1 MAEETT
7 KKRTMRLTQ
16 AGMNLFTKTL
26 MNKPFRVTRAMLGD
40 GEVPAGMSIEDM
52 TSMSHP
58 RMEIPIVGYRQT
70 GTGSAVLEFE
80 IINAELAEGFRAC
93 EAGIYAIDP
102 DTNEEVLYAY
112 RNTGEYWQWI
122 PEASSGEILNEVWNV
137 HVAIAQSDNITIN
150 IVDSVGGVTRAEYYD
165 HIKDLNPHS
174 NFLQIGNQVNDCTHL
189 FVSTGGAR
197 RLDRMSIEDARVKIL
212 GENASTLPIMNGRL
226 NNLEIELENIG
237 IRTMVAQNL
246 DLSNTFVYEDFDPP
260 DEIDDTAIKVTS
272 ITADS
277 RTINVESLV
286 GLMEGS
292 WYTITD
298 GIRKE
303 SIQVK
308 SLTCGVGGNDTT
320 YRIIA
325 YSDVVNSFNIDNTFL
340 YRSTAG
346 IKTGKVTGSA
356 DRRAITWNPST
367 DWKGQ
372 GAQTSSLVEL
382 ESTLDKA
389 ANFTLEGDYKFANG
403 GFMTLDTTIVHRH
416 AIAIQMIRTGGG
428 KGTWKLQNEDGTDYT
443 GN

>member
-1 MAEETT
+1 MIRVAEETI
-7 KKRTMRLTQ
+7 KRTMRLTV

-26 MNKPFRVTRAMLGD
+26 MNKPFRVTRAMLGN
-40 GEVPAGMSIEDM
+40 GQIPAGMSVEDVTEM
-52 TSMSHP
+52 ISP

-80 IINAELAEGFRAC
+80 IRNAELAEGFMAC
-93 EAGIYAIDP
+93 EAGVYAIDP

-112 RNTGEYWQWI
+112 RNTGSQFNWI

-165 HIKDLNPHS
+165 HIKELNPHP
-174 NFLQIGNQVNDCTHL
+174 NFLQVGGQVNDCVSF
-189 FVSTGGAR
+189 FVSTGGVR
-197 RLDRMSIEDARVKIL
+197 RLERLNVEDARLKIL

-272 ITADS
+272 ITAGS
-277 RTINVESLV
+277 RTINVESLA

-303 SIQVK
+303 SIQIK
-308 SLTCGVGGNDTT
+308 SLTRGVGSDT

-325 YSDVVNSFNIDNTFL
+325 YSDVANSFNIDNTFL

-367 DWKGQ
+367 EWKGQ

-403 GFMTLDTTIVHRH
+403 GFMTLDTSIVHRH